1 MMPHRSVVVAGGAR
15 TRKRLARGCLGCCM
29 LLLLLLA
36 SRFWC
41 RHAAAGCRFAPA
53 HHVRAPAIPS
63 CCVTRCF
70 LAAIVVS
77 TAAANAIASVPRVLL
92 LLRLGAARRG
102 DHAVHARGVHRRRP
116 TLPLVRVVISRL
128 CRTPM
133 LRAASSATAAALSFR
148 ASQTAATGVSPWVHV
163 RTAGR
168 SSSHRWCRLRNMA
181 AVVVVVVSMVPSAGL
196 LSFGRRRRE
205 VSDLTPWLWQRC
217 LLLLLLLLASRE
229 RRR

>member
-1 MMPHRSVVVAGGAR
+1 
-15 TRKRLARGCLGCCM
+15 M

-36 SRFWC
+36 SGFWC
-41 RHAAAGCRFAPA
+41 RHAAAGCRIT

-77 TAAANAIASVPRVLL
+77 AAAANSIAAVHVLL

-163 RTAGR
+163 RT
-168 SSSHRWCRLRNMA
+168 SSHRWCRLRNMA
-181 AVVVVVVSMVPSAGL
+181 AVVVVVSMVPSAGL

-205 VSDLTPWLWQRC
+205 VSDLPPWLWQRC
-217 LLLLLLLLASRE
+217 LLLLLASRE